1 MNAFDLRL
9 ELLKVAFRNDLT
21 AEAIVERAKVFEE
34 YVSPSA
40 EVDGSCEAGEETPRR
55 KRGRRPITEGGIP
68 LL

>member
-9 ELLKVAFRNDLT
+9 ELLKVAFRNDLS

-34 YVSPSA
+34 YVNPSEA
-40 EVDGSCEAGEETPRR
+40 EGGEPLRR
-55 KRGRRPITEGGIP
+55 KRGRPPITKGSEP